1 MKSILYLFLLCSPF
15 IYSFEGIVSC
25 KKIEKGVETNFKF
38 YVKGNQIAIVSG
50 DESDNTKI
58 LFDRSANIM
67 KIVVDDMD
75 PSKKGYYELNQQ
87 NAQKYHSVKI
97 LDQFKLDSK
106 EINGVKAE
114 GFGVKTDQGSATAYF
129 GTIDINLT
137 GFSTFFN
144 DPVYEV
150 IDASK
155 NSKLPIELR
164 VTSPASSYVIY
175 LSAEASTLSD
185 SFFQI
190 PSGFRKFEVKAE

>member
-1 MKSILYLFLLCSPF
+1 MKSIIYLFLLCSPF

-25 KKIEKGVETNFKF
+25 KKIENGVVTNFKF
-38 YVKGNQIAIVSG
+38 YVKGNQIAIVS
-50 DESDNTKI
+50 DDASDQTKI
-58 LFDRSANIM
+58 LFDRSAKTL
-67 KIVVDDMD
+67 KIIVDDMD
-75 PSKKGYYELNQQ
+75 ASKKGYYELNQE
-87 NAQKYHSVKI
+87 NAPKYHSLKI
-97 LDQFKLDSK
+97 LEQFKLEPK
-106 EINGVKAE
+106 EINGVRSE

-129 GTIDINLT
+129 GTIDINLS

-155 NSKLPIELR
+155 SSKLPIELK

-175 LSAEASTLSD
+175 LTAETTVLND